1 MARSND
7 LCYRWVFTSWGKMP
21 VLARV
26 LLLFLLVAGP
36 AAAQSEFKIGVV
48 ASLSGA
54 FASAATDENA
64 GVQAWVKARGLPGHT
79 IVFETLDDE
88 TNPVNAI
95 NAFRRVASDPT
106 VTLIYALTNSNSA
119 MAIKSIASEFKVPI
133 VSSGAVEALGVPADP
148 WLFKV
153 APGPRDMMVVLCEY
167 ARKKGYRRIAS
178 LHGKDTF
185 GQAEEGYLRGLAPKY
200 ALELVTAEEFNPEDT
215 NFTAQ
220 IVRLKAANPE
230 LIYNGATGRPGIL
243 TFKLMQQMQITTP
256 VAVQQAA
263 VSKALFDAIGGPDA
277 ADGLLTPSQIGAFG
291 TVIGGDTARLYT
303 ELQQALGRTPVYL
316 NTFGYDVGLI
326 TEAAVK
332 NSDGTR
338 QGIRDAMERLKDL
351 PGVNGPVSFTPQDH
365 TGQDYRSLTMA
376 KLAKGVLT
384 PAD

>member
-1 MARSND
+1 MTYVTAGSLRH
-7 LCYRWVFTSWGKMP
+7 GEKMP

-64 GVQAWVKARGLPGHT
+64 GVQAWVKARGLSGRK

-95 NAFRRVASDPT
+95 NAFRKVASDPS
-106 VTLIYALTNSNSA
+106 VSIIYALTNSNSA

-133 VSSGAVEALGVPADP
+133 ISSGAVETLGVPADP
-148 WLFKV
+148 WLFKI
-153 APGPRDMMVVLCEY
+153 APGPRDMMIVLCAY
-167 ARKKGYRRIAS
+167 AKKKGYTRLAS
-178 LHGKDTF
+178 LHSKDAF
-185 GQAEEGYLRGLAPKY
+185 GQAEETYIKELAPKY
-200 ALELVTAEEFNPEDT
+200 GLTLVDVEAFNTDDT
-215 NFTAQ
+215 NFTPQ
-220 IVRLKAANPE
+220 IVKLKAADPQ

-243 TFKLMQQMQITTP
+243 TFKLIKQMQITAP

-263 VSKALFDAIGGPDA
+263 VSKALFDAIGGPDEA
-277 ADGLLTPSQIGAFG
+277 NGLLTPSQIGAFG
-291 TVIGGDTARLYT
+291 TVIGGYTARLYT

>member
-1 MARSND
+1 M
-7 LCYRWVFTSWGKMP
+7 LPLGLYVMGKCP

-26 LLLFLLVAGP
+26 LLSFLFVAGP

-200 ALELVTAEEFNPEDT
+200 ALELVTAEEFNPEDS

-243 TFKLMQQMQITTP
+243 TFKLMQQMQITAP

>member
-1 MARSND
+1 MVVSMP
-7 LCYRWVFTSWGKMP
+7 SQGEMPMP
-21 VLARV
+21 VR
-26 LLLFLLVAGP
+26 LLLSLAAALMVAAP
-36 AAAQSEFKIGVV
+36 AAAQTDLKIGVV

-64 GVQAWVKARGLPGHT
+64 GVQAWVKARGLQGRK

-95 NAFRRVASDPT
+95 NAFRRVASDPS

-153 APGPRDMMVVLCEY
+153 APGPRDMMVVLCQY
-167 ARKKGYRRIAS
+167 AQKKGYKHLAS
-178 LHGKDTF
+178 LHGKDAF
-185 GQAEEGYLRGLAPKY
+185 GQAEEGYIKELAPKY
-200 ALELVTAEEFNPEDT
+200 GLDLVAVEEFNPEDT

-220 IVRLKAANPE
+220 IVKLKAANPQ

-243 TFKLMQQMQITTP
+243 TFKLIQQMQITAP

-338 QGIRDAMERLKDL
+338 QGIRDAMEKLKDL
-351 PGVNGPVSFTPQDH
+351 PGVNGPVSYAPDNH

-376 KLAKGVLT
+376 KLAKGALV

>member
-200 ALELVTAEEFNPEDT
+200 ALELVTAEEFNPEDS

-243 TFKLMQQMQITTP
+243 TFKLMQQMQITAP

>member
-1 MARSND
+1 M
-7 LCYRWVFTSWGKMP
+7 
-21 VLARV
+21 LARV

-200 ALELVTAEEFNPEDT
+200 ALELVTAEEFNPEDS

-243 TFKLMQQMQITTP
+243 TFKLMQQMQITAP

>member
-1 MARSND
+1 M
-7 LCYRWVFTSWGKMP
+7 L
-21 VLARV
+21 LRV
-26 LLLFLLVAGP
+26 LLLFLLIAAP
-36 AAAQSEFKIGVV
+36 ATAQSDFKIGVV

-54 FASAATDENA
+54 FASAATDENS
-64 GVQAWVKARGLPGHT
+64 GVQAWVKARGLPGHK

-95 NAFRRVASDPT
+95 NAFRRVASDPS

-153 APGPRDMMVVLCEY
+153 APGPRDLMVVLCQY
-167 ARKKGYRRIAS
+167 AQKKGYRRLAS
-178 LHGKDTF
+178 LHGKDAF
-185 GQAEEGYLRGLAPKY
+185 GQAEEGYLRELAT
-200 ALELVTAEEFNPEDT
+200 VEEFNPEDT

-220 IVRLKAANPE
+220 IVKLKAADPE

-243 TFKLMQQMQITTP
+243 TFKLIQQMQITTP

-338 QGIRDAMERLKDL
+338 QGIRDAMEKLKDL

>member
-1 MARSND
+1 M
-7 LCYRWVFTSWGKMP
+7 LPLGLYVMGKCP

-26 LLLFLLVAGP
+26 LLSFLFVAGP

-243 TFKLMQQMQITTP
+243 TFKLMQQMQITAP

>member
-1 MARSND
+1 MAVPGLD
-7 LCYRWVFTSWGKMP
+7 PDGHDEMEKCPM
-21 VLARV
+21 LARV
-26 LLLFLLVAGP
+26 LLLFLLIAGP
-36 AAAQSEFKIGVV
+36 AAAETDFKIGVV

-54 FASAATDENA
+54 FASAATDENS
-64 GVQAWVKARGLPGHT
+64 GVQAWVKARGLPGRT
-79 IVFETLDDE
+79 IVFEMLDDE

-95 NAFRRVASDPT
+95 NAFRRVASDPS

-119 MAIKSIASEFKVPI
+119 MAIKSIASEFKVPV

-167 ARKKGYRRIAS
+167 AHKKGYRRLAS
-178 LHGKDTF
+178 LHGKDAF
-185 GQAEEGYLRGLAPKY
+185 GQAEEGYLRELAPKY
-200 ALELVTAEEFNPEDT
+200 ALELATVEEFNPEDT

-243 TFKLMQQMQITTP
+243 TFKLIQQMQITAP

-263 VSKALFDAIGGPDA
+263 VSKALFDAIGGPEA

-303 ELQQALGRTPVYL
+303 ELQQALGRPPVYL

-332 NSDGTR
+332 GSDGTR

>member
-1 MARSND
+1 MPSQ
-7 LCYRWVFTSWGKMP
+7 GEMPMP
-21 VLARV
+21 VR
-26 LLLFLLVAGP
+26 LLLSLAAALMVAAP
-36 AAAQSEFKIGVV
+36 AAAQTDFKIGVV

-64 GVQAWVKARGLPGHT
+64 GVQAWVKARGLQGRK

-95 NAFRRVASDPT
+95 NAFRRVASDPS
-106 VTLIYALTNSNSA
+106 VRLIYALTNSNSA

-153 APGPRDMMVVLCEY
+153 APGPRDMMVVLCQY
-167 ARKKGYRRIAS
+167 AQKKGYKHLAS
-178 LHGKDTF
+178 LHGKDAF
-185 GQAEEGYLRGLAPKY
+185 GQAEEGYIRELAPKY
-200 ALELVTAEEFNPEDT
+200 GLDLVAVEEFNPEDT

-220 IVRLKAANPE
+220 IVKLKAANPQ

-243 TFKLMQQMQITTP
+243 TFKLIQQMQITAP

-338 QGIRDAMERLKDL
+338 QGIRDAMEKLKDL
-351 PGVNGPVSFTPQDH
+351 PGVNGPVSYAPDNH

-376 KLAKGVLT
+376 KLAKGALV

>member
-1 MARSND
+1 MFARA
-7 LCYRWVFTSWGKMP
+7 L
-21 VLARV
+21 LV
-26 LLLFLLVAGP
+26 LLLIAGP
-36 AAAQSEFKIGVV
+36 AAAQTDFKIGVV
-48 ASLSGA
+48 ASLSGG
-54 FASAATDENA
+54 FASAATDMTA
-64 GVQAWVKARGLPGHT
+64 GVQAWVKARGLPGRK

-95 NAFRRVASDPT
+95 NVFRRVASDPS
-106 VTLIYALTNSNSA
+106 VSLIFALTNSNSA

-133 VSSGAVEALGVPADP
+133 VSGGAVEALGVPADP

-153 APGPRDMMVVLCEY
+153 APSPSDMMMVLCQY
-167 ARKKGYRRIAS
+167 AQKKGYKRIAS
-178 LHGKDTF
+178 LHSKDTF
-185 GQAEEGYLRGLAPKY
+185 GQAEETNLKQLAPKF
-200 ALELVTAEEFNPEDT
+200 ALELAAVEEFNPEDT

-220 IVRLKAANPE
+220 IVNLKSANPQ
-230 LIYNGATGRPGIL
+230 LIYNGATGRSAIL
-243 TFKLMQQMQITTP
+243 TFKLIHQMQITTP

-263 VSKALFDAIGGPDA
+263 VSKAMFDAIGGADV

-326 TEAAVK
+326 AEAAVK

-338 QGIRDAMERLKDL
+338 QGIRDAMEKLNDL
-351 PGVNGPVSFTPQDH
+351 PGVNGPITFSPDNH

-376 KLAKGVLT
+376 KLQKGVLV

>member
-1 MARSND
+1 M
-7 LCYRWVFTSWGKMP
+7 
-21 VLARV
+21 LARV
-26 LLLFLLVAGP
+26 LLVLMLIAGP
-36 AAAQSEFKIGVV
+36 AAAQTDFKIGVV

-64 GVQAWVKARGLPGHT
+64 GVLAWVKAQGLPGRK

-95 NAFRRVASDPT
+95 NAFRRVASDPS
-106 VTLIYALTNSNSA
+106 VMLIYALTNSNSA

-133 VSSGAVEALGVPADP
+133 ISSGAVEALGVPADP

-167 ARKKGYRRIAS
+167 AQKKGYKRLAS
-178 LHGKDTF
+178 LHSKDAF
-185 GQAEEGYLRGLAPKY
+185 GQAEEGYLRELAPKY
-200 ALELVTAEEFNPEDT
+200 GLDLVAVEEFNPEDT

-220 IVRLKAANPE
+220 IVNLKAANPQ
-230 LIYNGATGRPGIL
+230 LIYNGATGRPAIL
-243 TFKLMQQMQITTP
+243 TFKLIHQLQITAP

-326 TEAAVK
+326 TYAAVE

-338 QGIRDAMERLKDL
+338 QGIRDAMEKLKDL
-351 PGVNGPVSFTPQDH
+351 PGVNGPITFSPQNH

-376 KLAKGVLT
+376 KLEKGVLV

>member
-1 MARSND
+1 MVVSMP
-7 LCYRWVFTSWGKMP
+7 SQGEMPMP
-21 VLARV
+21 VR
-26 LLLFLLVAGP
+26 LLLSLAAALMVAAP
-36 AAAQSEFKIGVV
+36 AAAQTDFKIGVV

-64 GVQAWVKARGLPGHT
+64 GVQAWVKARGLQGRK

-95 NAFRRVASDPT
+95 NAFRRVASDPS

-153 APGPRDMMVVLCEY
+153 APGPRDMMVVLCQY
-167 ARKKGYRRIAS
+167 AQKKGYKHLAS
-178 LHGKDTF
+178 LHGKDAF
-185 GQAEEGYLRGLAPKY
+185 GQAEEGYIKELAPKY
-200 ALELVTAEEFNPEDT
+200 GLDLVAVEEFNLEDT

-220 IVRLKAANPE
+220 IVKLKAANPQ

-243 TFKLMQQMQITTP
+243 TFKLIQQMQITAP

-338 QGIRDAMERLKDL
+338 QGIRDAMEKLKDL
-351 PGVNGPVSFTPQDH
+351 PGVNGPVSYAPDNH

-376 KLAKGVLT
+376 KLAKGALV

>member
-1 MARSND
+1 MVVSMP
-7 LCYRWVFTSWGKMP
+7 SQGEMPMP
-21 VLARV
+21 VR
-26 LLLFLLVAGP
+26 LLLSLAAALMVAAP
-36 AAAQSEFKIGVV
+36 AAAQTDFKIGVV

-64 GVQAWVKARGLPGHT
+64 GVQAWVKARGLQGRK

-95 NAFRRVASDPT
+95 NAFRRVASDPS
-106 VTLIYALTNSNSA
+106 VRLIYALTNSNSA

-153 APGPRDMMVVLCEY
+153 APGPRDMMVVLCQY
-167 ARKKGYRRIAS
+167 AQKKGYKHLAS
-178 LHGKDTF
+178 LHGKDAF
-185 GQAEEGYLRGLAPKY
+185 GQAEEGYIKELAPKY
-200 ALELVTAEEFNPEDT
+200 GLDLVAVEEFNPEDT

-220 IVRLKAANPE
+220 IVKLKAANPQ

-243 TFKLMQQMQITTP
+243 TFKLIQQMQITAP

-291 TVIGGDTARLYT
+291 TVIGVDTARLYT

-338 QGIRDAMERLKDL
+338 QGIRDAMEKLKDL
-351 PGVNGPVSFTPQDH
+351 PGVNGPVSYAPDNH

-376 KLAKGVLT
+376 KLAKGALV

>member
-1 MARSND
+1 M
-7 LCYRWVFTSWGKMP
+7 LPLGLYVMGKCP

-26 LLLFLLVAGP
+26 LLSFLFVAGP

>member
-1 MARSND
+1 M
-7 LCYRWVFTSWGKMP
+7 
-21 VLARV
+21 
-26 LLLFLLVAGP
+26 
-36 AAAQSEFKIGVV
+36 
-48 ASLSGA
+48 
-54 FASAATDENA
+54 
-64 GVQAWVKARGLPGHT
+64 H
-79 IVFETLDDE
+79 
-88 TNPVNAI
+88 
-95 NAFRRVASDPT
+95 FRRVASDPT

-153 APGPRDMMVVLCEY
+153 APGPRDMMVVLCQY
-167 ARKKGYRRIAS
+167 AQKKGYKHLAS
-178 LHGKDTF
+178 LHGKDAF
-185 GQAEEGYLRGLAPKY
+185 GQAEEGYLRELAPKY
-200 ALELVTAEEFNPEDT
+200 GLELVDGRGIQPGGHQLHRADRQTEGRQP
-215 NFTAQ
+215 Q
-220 IVRLKAANPE
+220 

-243 TFKLMQQMQITTP
+243 TFKLIQQMQITAP

-338 QGIRDAMERLKDL
+338 QGIRDAME
-351 PGVNGPVSFTPQDH
+351 S
-365 TGQDYRSLTMA
+365 
-376 KLAKGVLT
+376 
-384 PAD
+384 